1 MSPVPSIKEAFLAL
15 QLAARKCADAGGLPE
30 MSQWTRHYGKGTSR
44 CLGYL
49 VAFQSLGVLRA
60 SAAGATHDTME
71 MGSCGKLYTVQPFN
85 ENAKRSI
92 GDLMSV
98 GTAWRDCVL
107 PRLPRTALEYG
118 ECVDHLMKMMP
129 GPAKVGYVKKW
140 LARCLIVT
148 AMGSGGVTLHV
159 AQPGWPAEHL
169 LAQSP
174 PRLSQMF
181 PDQCGHLLAKRRRQ
195 MTVQAVTICKL
206 RFLICTADSSCPL
219 SQEIM
224 SAMGYDG
231 KLELFSMWLCI
242 LNDSSLLKLLS
253 RGSCKGSATV
263 EVLAYASN
271 GEQWSSRKLRQSVLA
286 HEQEHGILPM
296 PLPLL
301 LSCPAND
308 SK

>member
-1 MSPVPSIKEAFLAL
+1 
-15 QLAARKCADAGGLPE
+15 
-30 MSQWTRHYGKGTSR
+30 
-44 CLGYL
+44 
-49 VAFQSLGVLRA
+49 
-60 SAAGATHDTME
+60 
-71 MGSCGKLYTVQPFN
+71 
-85 ENAKRSI
+85 
-92 GDLMSV
+92 MSV
-98 GTAWRDCVL
+98 GTAWRDCIL

-118 ECVDHLMKMMP
+118 ECVDHLTKMMP
-129 GPAKVGYVKKW
+129 STAKVGYVKKW

-148 AMGSGGVTLHV
+148 AMGSSGATLHL
-159 AQPGWPAEHL
+159 AQSGWPAEHL

-181 PDQCGHLLAKRRRQ
+181 PDQCRHLLAKRRRQ
-195 MTVQAVTICKL
+195 LTVQAVTTCKL
-206 RFLICTADSSCPL
+206 CFLFCTANSSCPV

-242 LNDSSLLKLLS
+242 LNDPNLLKLLS
-253 RGSCKGSATV
+253 RGSCKGSPTV
-263 EVLAYASN
+263 EVLANTSS
-271 GEQWSSRKLRQSVLA
+271 GEQWSSRRVRQSVLT